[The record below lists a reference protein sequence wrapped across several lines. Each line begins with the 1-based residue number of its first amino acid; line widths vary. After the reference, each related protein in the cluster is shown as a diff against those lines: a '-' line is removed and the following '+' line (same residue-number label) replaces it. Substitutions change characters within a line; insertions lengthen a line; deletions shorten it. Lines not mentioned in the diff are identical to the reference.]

1 VRISVFIAI
10 APLFA
15 AQLVLA
21 QGFTA
26 KGKDGSVT
34 YSNRPID
41 PADTAKA
48 PVAMPGSPDVTQ
60 YQLTGA
66 TLEDVQKDAAMKS
79 PADPAAGHRA
89 WSMTTWSAAW
99 NYWTKQEAE
108 VCRIDVVSVKLKIA
122 TQLPAWNEP
131 KDVAA
136 VDDCRWKAFA
146 GSLQKKEDAQVA
158 RALARGRELER
169 AILALPPRPRCD
181 TFAAEVQA
189 LGQKLVDDGKPRL
202 PPAPP
207 APPRLAVA
215 KPMPK
220 IPMKPVPP
228 PPPKPLPIPKAIYD
242 ACQG

>member
-1 VRISVFIAI
+1 VKFSAAI
-10 APLFA
+10 VAIVLALSALP
-15 AQLVLA
+15 VLA
-21 QGFTA
+21 QGFTT

-34 YSNRPID
+34 YSNRPVD

-48 PVAMPGSPDVTQ
+48 PVAMPSAAEVTQ
-60 YQLTGA
+60 YQLVGA

-79 PADPAAGHRA
+79 PADPASAHRV
-89 WSMTTWSAAW
+89 WSTTTWSAVW
-99 NYWTKQEAE
+99 NYWTKQEADA
-108 VCRIDVVSVKLKIA
+108 CRIDVVSVKLRIA

-131 KDVAA
+131 KEVAEA
-136 VDDCRWKAFA
+136 DDCRWKAFA
-146 GSLQKKEDAQVA
+146 KSLQKKEDAQVA

-169 AILALPPRPRCD
+169 AILALPPRPSCD

-207 APPRLAVA
+207 KLAVT

-220 IPMKPVPP
+220 MPMRPVPP
-228 PPPKPLPIPKAIYD
+228 SPPKPLPIPKAIYD

>member
-1 VRISVFIAI
+1 VNHTAVICALALLTA
-10 APLFA
+10 APQ
-15 AQLVLA
+15 AQA
-21 QGFTA
+21 QGFNTR
-26 KGKDGSVT
+26 GKDGSVT
-34 YSNRPID
+34 YSNRPIEPD
-41 PADTAKA
+41 NTAKA
-48 PVAMPGSPDVTQ
+48 AVAMPSAAEVTQ

-79 PADPAAGHRA
+79 PADPASGHRV
-89 WSMTTWSAAW
+89 WSTTTWNAVW

-108 VCRIDVVSVKLKIA
+108 ACRIDVVSVKLKIA

-131 KDVAA
+131 KEVAEA
-136 VDDCRWKAFA
+136 DDCRWKAFA
-146 GSLQKKEDAQVA
+146 RSLQKKEDAQVA

-189 LGQKLVDDGKPRL
+189 LGQKLADDGKPHL

-207 APPRLAVA
+207 KLVVA

-220 IPMKPVPP
+220 MPMKPVPP